1 MSYILIAI
9 IGILAGIP
17 IGYIYHKSVSL
28 SFLDRLDYHELHIRQ
43 FFNKFKD
50 DVVTAAIKDESKIAK
65 NIDSVISDSDSI
77 NPINSKTNT

>member
-1 MSYILIAI
+1 MSYIIVAI

-43 FFNKFKD
+43 FFDKFKN
-50 DVVTAAIKDESKIAK
+50 DVVAAAIKDENKIPK
-65 NIDSVISDSDSI
+65 NIDSVIPDSASI